1 MKRDCPTIQELL
13 AFDAV
18 ARHDSITLAAGALCI
33 TVSAVSKQIA
43 GLETFLGRKLI
54 QKNGRGVQLT
64 PQGRVYW
71 QKIAS
76 GLRAIETAT
85 FEARSG
91 HAGAGVLTL
100 ASVPT
105 FLTQWLIPRLP
116 AFRQESRQVTLSF
129 SRHLEPTDGIP
140 PGVDAAI
147 RYGAGSWPGVVSEYI
162 AGREFVLI
170 AARAL
175 VRDRHRIV
183 EPSDLLGHTLLHHE
197 GAPTAW
203 RHWAG
208 RHGVPEAQAVA
219 GPRFAQYSAL
229 IQAALNG
236 LGIGLVPRLLV
247 EDELREGSLLSPC
260 GAPVSIDQG
269 HYLCYRP
276 DRLEPPAFAA
286 FRAWLLTEGRRAGG
300 GPAQQRAGTGS
311 GLAPTAPA

>member
-18 ARHDSITLAAGALCI
+18 ARHESITQAAGALCI

-43 GLETFLGRKLI
+43 GLEAFLGGRELV
-54 QKNGRGVQLT
+54 QRNGRGVQLT

-71 QKIAS
+71 QKIAG

-91 HAGAGVLTL
+91 NAGAGLLTL

-105 FLTQWLIPRLP
+105 FLTKWLIPRLP
-116 AFRQESRQVTLSF
+116 AFSQKSRQVTLSF

-147 RYGAGSWPGVVSEYI
+147 RYGTDGWPGVVSEYI

-175 VRDRHRIV
+175 VEDRHRIAQ
-183 EPSDLLGHTLLHHE
+183 PADLRGHTLLHHE
-197 GAPTAW
+197 GAPSAW
-203 RHWAG
+203 RQWA
-208 RHGVPEAQAVA
+208 AQHDVA
-219 GPRFAQYSAL
+219 ENHILSGPRFAQYASL
-229 IQAALNG
+229 IQAAVNG
-236 LGIGLVPRLLV
+236 LGIGLVPRILV
-247 EDELREGSLLSPC
+247 QAELAEGTLVIPC
-260 GAPVSIDQG
+260 GSPVMVDQG

-276 DRLEPPAFAA
+276 DRLTMPGFEA
-286 FRAWLLTEGRRAGG
+286 FRTWILEQGAESRGAESREVR
-300 GPAQQRAGTGS
+300 GP
-311 GLAPTAPA
+311 

>member
-18 ARHDSITLAAGALCI
+18 ARHESITQAAGALCI

-43 GLETFLGRKLI
+43 GLEAFLGGRELV
-54 QKNGRGVQLT
+54 QRNGRGVQLT

-71 QKIAS
+71 QKIAG

-91 HAGAGVLTL
+91 NAGAGLLTL

-105 FLTQWLIPRLP
+105 FLTKWLIPRLP
-116 AFRQESRQVTLSF
+116 AFSQKSRQVTLSF

-147 RYGAGSWPGVVSEYI
+147 RYGTDGWPGVVSEYI

-175 VRDRHRIV
+175 VEDRHRIAQ
-183 EPSDLLGHTLLHHE
+183 PADLRGHTLLHHE
-197 GAPTAW
+197 GAPSAW
-203 RHWAG
+203 RQWA
-208 RHGVPEAQAVA
+208 AQHDVA
-219 GPRFAQYSAL
+219 ENHILSGPRFAQYASL
-229 IQAALNG
+229 IQAAVNG
-236 LGIGLVPRLLV
+236 LGIGLVPRILV
-247 EDELREGSLLSPC
+247 QAELAEGTLVIPC
-260 GAPVSIDQG
+260 GSPVMVDQG

-276 DRLEPPAFAA
+276 DRLTMPGFEA
-286 FRAWLLTEGRRAGG
+286 FRTWILEQGAESRGAESREVR
-300 GPAQQRAGTGS
+300 GS
-311 GLAPTAPA
+311 